1 MLRVIMLSLVWAI
14 CSTCLVRPWFWQ
26 GVINKTLVRNY
37 EEKRIGFT
45 KSWKSEIAA
54 EIFVFTFLFIL
65 SIAMYLGGGKRYT
78 LSDSYIMIIICFLAQ
93 CAAWDYQGKVRYC
106 TFLSLAAVFIVL
118 YVQDSIAT
126 SNIQAP
132 LNKVE
137 SIDLT
142 VESTQIQQD
151 ERTIIKLFVSAD
163 EIKNLFHADSVS
175 GPSYNNGKYIFIVSG
190 GSNGYGVVI
199 IDQKDYK
206 KAKFISCPHKFE
218 IASIRPNYPTLKLK
232 EVFVAISDDN
242 VPYGVFAVAE
252 KEWFFGNY
260 NVTQYLLFNLTS
272 GESQIF
278 SPKELPEFVT
288 NNN

>member
-14 CSTCLVRPWFWQ
+14 CSTCLVRPWFWK
-26 GVINKTLVRNY
+26 GVINKTLVKNK

-45 KSWKSEIAA
+45 KNSKFELVAEIA
-54 EIFVFTFLFIL
+54 IFTFLFIL
-65 SIAMYLGGGKRYT
+65 SMLMYLGNSKRYT
-78 LSDSYIMIIICFLAQ
+78 LSDSYIMIILCFLVQ
-93 CAAWDYQGKVRYC
+93 CSWDYQGKVRYC
-106 TFLSLAAVFIVL
+106 IFLSLAAVFIVL

-163 EIKNLFHADSVS
+163 EIKNLFHANSVS
-175 GPSYNNGKYIFIVSG
+175 GPTYNNGKYIFIVSG

-206 KAKFISCPHKFE
+206 KAKFIYCPHKFE
-218 IASIRPNYPTLKLK
+218 IASIRPDYPTLKLK
-232 EVFVAISDDN
+232 EMFVAVSDDN
-242 VPYGVFAVAE
+242 VPFGVFAVAE

>member
-14 CSTCLVRPWFWQ
+14 CSTCLVRPWFWK
-26 GVINKTLVRNY
+26 GVINKTLVINY

-45 KSWKSEIAA
+45 KSWKSEIVA
-54 EIFVFTFLFIL
+54 EIFAFTFIFML
-65 SIAMYLGGGKRYT
+65 SMAMYLVAGKRYT

-93 CAAWDYQGKVRYC
+93 CLWSYQGKVRYGL
-106 TFLSLAAVFIVL
+106 FLSFALILFIL
-118 YVQDSIAT
+118 FAQDSIAT
-126 SNIQAP
+126 SNIQTP

-137 SIDLT
+137 SIYLT
-142 VESTQIQQD
+142 IESTQIQD
-151 ERTIIKLFVSAD
+151 ENTIIKLFVSAD
-163 EIKNLFHADSVS
+163 EIKNLFHANSVS
-175 GPSYNNGKYIFIVSG
+175 GPTCNNGKYIFIVSG

-199 IDQKDYK
+199 IDQRDYK

-218 IASIRPNYPTLKLK
+218 IVSIRPDYPTLKLK

>member
-14 CSTCLVRPWFWQ
+14 CSTCLVRPWFWK
-26 GVINKTLVRNY
+26 GVRNKTLVKNK

-45 KSWKSEIAA
+45 KNSKFELVAEIA
-54 EIFVFTFLFIL
+54 IFTFLFIL
-65 SIAMYLGGGKRYT
+65 SMSMYLGNSKRYT
-78 LSDSYIMIIICFLAQ
+78 LSDSYIMIILCFLAQ
-93 CAAWDYQGKVRYC
+93 CAWDYQGKVRYC
-106 TFLSLAAVFIVL
+106 IFLSLAAVFIVL

-218 IASIRPNYPTLKLK
+218 IASIRPDYPTLKLK
-232 EVFVAISDDN
+232 EVFVAVSDDN
-242 VPYGVFAVAE
+242 VPFGVFAVAE